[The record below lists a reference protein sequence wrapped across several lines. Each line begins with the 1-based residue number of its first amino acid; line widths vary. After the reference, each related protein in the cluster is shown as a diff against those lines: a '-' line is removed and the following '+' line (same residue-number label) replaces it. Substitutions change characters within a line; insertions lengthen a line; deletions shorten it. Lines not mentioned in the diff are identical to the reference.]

1 MLHIIYKFVVFI
13 ILHNFNNINIIKL
26 INNMEHTQTIHKTLI
41 TQIYFNV
48 YQDAYI

>member
-1 MLHIIYKFVVFI
+1 MLHIIYKFVVLI
-13 ILHNFNNINIIKL
+13 ILHNFNNIIKL

-48 YQDAYI
+48 YKDTDI